1 LENMTTASTWPVEQV
16 IRTSLP
22 VIAAIL
28 VIAVIRFFLSKVLS
42 SLVQRGSITLGTK
55 SAIMRFVDLA
65 AIVAVIITVIHAVT
79 VAYEALIAVVLL
91 IAVGAMLF
99 FYELKE
105 FAAFVNL
112 QLLRPL
118 RGRTFEIL
126 LPHHEKPVYGRI
138 VAVDLLN
145 SLIEDT
151 SGRKIYVANSLL
163 SNAVFRE
170 HYPYIALRITL
181 KSHGKGVEQV
191 VNEAIKCLTN
201 VSTGMFRIEEREIEI
216 EKISVDEIVLRAPI
230 HPTAAHIRSSNIARL
245 VEELVK
251 ELKDHDPV
259 IEVLS

>member
-1 LENMTTASTWPVEQV
+1 LENTTTAPTWPVEHV

-28 VIAVIRFFLSKVLS
+28 VVVIIRFFVSKVLS

-65 AIVAVIITVIHAVT
+65 AIVAVVITIIHAVT
-79 VAYEALIAVVLL
+79 VAYEAIIAIVLL
-91 IAVGAMLF
+91 IVVGVMLF

-118 RGRTFEIL
+118 RGKTFEIL
-126 LPHHEKPVYGRI
+126 LPHHEKPIHGRI

-163 SNAVFRE
+163 SNAVFKE
-170 HYPYIALRITL
+170 YYPYIALRITL
-181 KSHGKGVEQV
+181 KSRGKGVEQAI
-191 VNEAIKCLTN
+191 NEVIKCLAR
-201 VSTGMFRIEEREIEI
+201 VSTGLFRIEEREIEI
-216 EKISVDEIVLRAPI
+216 EKIGVDEVVLRVPV
-230 HPTAAHIRSSNIARL
+230 HPTAAHIRSSDIARL

-251 ELKDHDPV
+251 ELKDHNPV